1 MLLRGTKGGRQHVL
15 QFVDGIRARGMDSF
29 TANGPR
35 IVVDASDFAALDVP
49 GLVQRLTRCVEE
61 ILQAQRSP
69 EK

>member
-1 MLLRGTKGGRQHVL
+1 M
-15 QFVDGIRARGMDSF
+15 DGIRARGMESF

-35 IVVDASDFAALDVP
+35 IVVDTTDFAALDVP
-49 GLVQRLTRCVEE
+49 GLVQRLTRCAEE